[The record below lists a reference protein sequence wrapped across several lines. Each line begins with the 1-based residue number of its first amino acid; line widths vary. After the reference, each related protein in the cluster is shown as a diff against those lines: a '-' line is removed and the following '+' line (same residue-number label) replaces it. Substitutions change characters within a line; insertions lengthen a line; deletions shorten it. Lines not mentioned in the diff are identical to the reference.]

1 MRALITGASGQ
12 DGSYLSE
19 LLLTKGYEVFA
30 CVRHSSVVTTPRL
43 SHLIQHE
50 RFQLV
55 DVDLGDTSSMMEAV
69 RRVEPTEVYNLA
81 AQSHVKVSYSV
92 PEYTGNI
99 NALGSLRVLESLRSL
114 NLTEKVKYYQASTSE
129 LFGQSQTGI
138 QNESTPFAPRSPY
151 GISKLYAYWM
161 TVHHRNAYGMF
172 ASNGILFNHESPRRP
187 QNFVTRKISVGV
199 SRIVRGESK
208 VIHLGNLDAYRDW
221 GHARDYVNGIFSI
234 MQHKESDD
242 FVLATGDSK
251 TVRDFVEKAF
261 NVVDVEIAWEG
272 EGIHEVGRDKSSGE
286 VRILIDPKFYRP
298 GKEMALKGDA
308 SKAKSKLN
316 WAPVTTFEQLVEEM
330 VLSDL
335 RRENDYENY

>member
-19 LLLTKGYEVFA
+19 LLLDKGYEVFA

-43 SHLIQHE
+43 SHLTHHK
-50 RFQLV
+50 RLKLL
-55 DVDLGDTSSMMEAV
+55 DVDLGDTSSMAEAI
-69 RRVEPTEVYNLA
+69 RNSQPTEIYNLA

-114 NLTEKVKYYQASTSE
+114 KMFEKVKYYQASTSE
-129 LFGQSQTGI
+129 LFGDTATGI
-138 QNESTPFAPRSPY
+138 QDESTPFAPRSPY

-199 SRIVRGESK
+199 SRIIRGESE

-221 GHARDYVNGIFSI
+221 GHARDYVKGIYAI
-234 MQHKESDD
+234 MQHTQPDD

-251 TVRDFVEKAF
+251 TVRNFVEKAF
-261 NVVDVEIAWEG
+261 SVVDVDIIWEG
-272 EGIHEVGRDKSSGE
+272 NGINEIGRDKKSGKI
-286 VRILIDPKFYRP
+286 RILIDPKFYRP
-298 GKEMALKGDA
+298 GKEIALKGNA
-308 SKAKSKLN
+308 GKAKLKLN
-316 WAPVTTFEQLVEEM
+316 WMPETSFEQLVEEM
-330 VLSDL
+330 VLADL
-335 RRENDYENY
+335 NRKNEFEDY